1 MKRLAVILVLLMLPG
16 LAAPG
21 LASAEEMLTVKSAAT
36 VKDTLDRLELAA
48 KANGFSIVARV
59 DHAANAERV
68 GLPLRPTALLVFG
81 KAQGGT
87 PVIQC
92 DQRIGLE
99 LPLRA
104 VAWQDADGQVW
115 LGMADPAVL
124 EARYGLSAA
133 CDAPLAAMQG
143 AVRGL
148 LDQATRP
155 QLDNR

>member
-1 MKRLAVILVLLMLPG
+1 MKRFAFVLAL
-16 LAAPG
+16 
-21 LASAEEMLTVKSAAT
+21 LASTQAGAEELLSAKGGPTVVAT
-36 VKDTLDRLELAA
+36 MDRLEAAA
-48 KANGFSIVARV
+48 KAQGFSIVARV

-104 VAWQDADGQVW
+104 VAWQDEGGQVW
-115 LGMADPAVL
+115 LGMADPVVL
-124 EARYGLSAA
+124 KARYGLSAA

-155 QLDNR
+155 

>member
-1 MKRLAVILVLLMLPG
+1 MKRLAVILILLMLPG

-124 EARYGLSAA
+124 KARYGLSAA